1 MAEGII
7 LVFVIL
13 IIISIGVGVH
23 SSEKSKKRDIN
34 QKKAFDS
41 YLNSSMNVS
50 DNKPEYFYSDIDLKS
65 KRSESIYFD
74 VVDVDNR
81 SKSARKT
88 AAELAMND
96 QLELEVDFSKKKDRI
111 RVLSD
116 GKWIGYVEDGFT
128 EEVKNVILHGN
139 NNYECLVVSAFAEW
153 DDDITDAGN
162 IIEFVADVDITAEL
176 QYEKFEKTINPA
188 VNKNAKSSEPVK
200 NYSNYFDQYYDLYKD
215 LDYEE
220 LEEALNVDNKENYAD
235 YTDEEKQR
243 WRAVKVLMEEI
254 ENNNFR
260 NYFINKEFLKETDS
274 GALKYKIQQIDFREN
289 FNKMEAIPEIIKGEA
304 DKHAELLA
312 ENELIDKLK
321 TKTFKQLYNYYDK
334 RGVSSFS
341 EKLQNYYHFRDKYLV
356 KENILKRDIEK
367 IKNISMRADDEQT
380 MRATRADMHK
390 MEGDLKWIME
400 GFFDLSEE
408 EQKSFPEKE
417 FFKSTYL

>member
-1 MAEGII
+1 MAEWIVVII
-7 LVFVIL
+7 VL
-13 IIISIGVGVH
+13 IIIVIIVISVQV
-23 SSEKSKKRDIN
+23 SKVPEKKSEDPKRT
-34 QKKAFDS
+34 FD
-41 YLNSSMNVS
+41 YYENAGIFIPGDKRNVVS
-50 DNKPEYFYSDIDLKS
+50 DADLDYDEFGKTMP
-65 KRSESIYFD
+65 SIAD
-74 VVDVDNR
+74 AVD
-81 SKSARKT
+81 T
-88 AAELAMND
+88 
-96 QLELEVDFSKKKDRI
+96 
-111 RVLSD
+111 
-116 GKWIGYVEDGFT
+116 
-128 EEVKNVILHGN
+128 ILN
-139 NNYECLVVSAFAEW
+139 
-153 DDDITDAGN
+153 
-162 IIEFVADVDITAEL
+162 
-176 QYEKFEKTINPA
+176 EKTIQP
-188 VNKNAKSSEPVK
+188 EPVK
-200 NYSNYFDQYYDLYKD
+200 KYNNYFDQYYDLYKD

-220 LEEALNVDNKENYAD
+220 LKEALNVDNKENYAD

-274 GALKYKIQQIDFREN
+274 GALKYKIQQIDFREKLN
-289 FNKMEAIPEIIKGEA
+289 RMEAIPKKIKQEA

-367 IKNISMRADDEQT
+367 IKNISMRADDEET

-390 MEGDLKWIME
+390 MEDDLKWIME